1 MTRFTMTLTTALAT
15 MMTLATPGWSD
26 GRAFFVGNA
35 DYGFLSFLGRPADM
49 QQNADTLAA
58 QGISVTSV
66 QDANAAQMRRAF
78 TEFVDGIDEDT
89 SQVAIILAGRFAA
102 GAGGAY
108 LLPVDAEDPLDPAQV
123 LMQAFPLDAALAI
136 LAQYP
141 GRAVLALAE
150 GDVSAQNSGPV
161 SAGAG
166 EFTIPQGVTVIR
178 GELSD
183 VSRFVGGVVAA
194 PDADLIR
201 AARRAD
207 LTVEGFAPQT
217 LSLFDQ
223 PEQVQAQPPARNDGK
238 DDDDWARALSANSE
252 QAYQDYLDRHPSGA
266 HAADARQRLA
276 SLRETPF
283 YREKTAEENLNL
295 SRDARREIQRNLS
308 LLGHDTR
315 GIDGIFGRGSRAAI
329 TAWQKAN
336 GLTESG
342 YLNAQHISRL
352 AQQARLRAAEL
363 EEEARLRQIEQD
375 KRDRAFW
382 QETGAAGD
390 AAGLRAYLERFP
402 DGIYADLAQ
411 ERLKVI
417 EDRERAQAVAQ
428 DREAWDRARSR
439 NDLQAYRTYLSQ
451 YPKGAFADQAKAR
464 IADLSVSDADKARI
478 EQAQAAE
485 RGLGLNKSARQLIE
499 SRLKSLGLK
508 PGKIDGKFD
517 DATRRAIRRYQDAR
531 QLPVTGYINQTTFI
545 RLMADSIL
553 R

>member
-78 TEFVDGIDEDT
+78 TEFVDGIDDDT
-89 SQVAIILAGRFAA
+89 SQVAIILAGRFAS

-166 EFTIPQGVTVIR
+166 DFVIPQGVTVIR

-183 VSRFVGGVVAA
+183 VSRFVGGAVAA

-223 PEQVQAQPPARNDGK
+223 PEQVQAQPPARKDGK

-252 QAYQDYLDRHPSGA
+252 QGYQDYLDRHPSGV

-276 SLRETPF
+276 SLRATPF

-308 LLGHDTR
+308 LLGYDTR

-352 AQQARLRAAEL
+352 AEQARLRAAEL

-485 RGLGLNKSARQLIE
+485 QGLGLNKSARQLIE